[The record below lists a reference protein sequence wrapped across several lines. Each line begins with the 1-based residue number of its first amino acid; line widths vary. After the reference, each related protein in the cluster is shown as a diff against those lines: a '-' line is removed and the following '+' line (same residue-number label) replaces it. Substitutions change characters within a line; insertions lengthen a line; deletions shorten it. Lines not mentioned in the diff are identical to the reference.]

1 MSSIYNFFA
10 GPAMTNEGPEPPLP
24 PPAPTPSGSSGT
36 TGQSGWSSTTSMG
49 PPSSL
54 RGRTYIVTGA
64 ASGIGRATAIHLA
77 SLGAHL
83 ALTDIDAELGSETCQ
98 LIQATGSKIDVV
110 FATMDVTAWRDQ
122 NLPKTHSPPIA
133 RNGSETD
140 HEAVVKLVRKFYGTF
155 KRLDGLVNCA
165 GVQLPSPLAHEAP
178 ADLMTKMLDV
188 NVKGAYSFCQA
199 FIAPIMQQGEDWQAP
214 VGGYAIVNV
223 GSTASLRGTV
233 QSTAYC
239 ASKHALLG
247 FSRSLALEYA
257 AYNIR
262 TNVVAPGFVSTPS
275 FHDHFSSDIVDQT
288 EAEATAS
295 VPMKRIAEAREVAHV
310 IAFLLSVES
319 SYVTGAVIPVDGGA
333 SV

>member
-24 PPAPTPSGSSGT
+24 PPAPTPSGSSGA
-36 TGQSGWSSTTSMG
+36 TGQSGWSSATSVG

-110 FATMDVTAWRDQ
+110 FATMDVTAWPDQ

-133 RNGSETD
+133 RGGSETD

-155 KRLDGLVNCA
+155 KRLDGLVNCV

-178 ADLMTKMLDV
+178 ADLMTKMLDI

-214 VGGYAIVNV
+214 IGGYSIV
-223 GSTASLRGTV
+223 
-233 QSTAYC
+233 
-239 ASKHALLG
+239 KHALLG

-333 SV
+333 SVQARI

>member
-110 FATMDVTAWRDQ
+110 FATMDVT
-122 NLPKTHSPPIA
+122 
-133 RNGSETD
+133 D

-165 GVQLPSPLAHEAP
+165 GVQLPSTLAHEAP

>member
-10 GPAMTNEGPEPPLP
+10 GPAMTSEGPEPPLP
-24 PPAPTPSGSSGT
+24 PPAPVSSGSSGAA
-36 TGQSGWSSTTSMG
+36 GPSSSSSSVG

-54 RGRTYIVTGA
+54 RGRAYIVTGA

-83 ALTDIDAELGSETCQ
+83 ALTDVDAEMGSETCQ

-110 FATMDVTAWRDQ
+110 FATMDVTD
-122 NLPKTHSPPIA
+122 H
-133 RNGSETD
+133 GS
-140 HEAVVKLVRKFYGTF
+140 VVKLVRKFYGTF

-165 GVQLPSPLAHEAP
+165 GVNLPSPVAHDAP
-178 ADLMTKMLDV
+178 SDLMTKMLDV

-199 FIAPIMQQGEDWQAP
+199 FISPIMQQGADWQAP
-214 VGGYAIVNV
+214 VGGYSIVNI
-223 GSTASLRGTV
+223 GSTASLRGMA

-275 FHDHFSSDIVDQT
+275 FHDLFSSDIVDPT
-288 EAEATAS
+288 EAEVTAS
-295 VPMKRIAEAREVAHV
+295 IPMKRVGEAREVAHV
-310 IAFLLSVES
+310 IAFLLGVES
-319 SYVTGAVIPVDGGA
+319 SYVTGAVIPVDGGW